1 MEIKLSHTELMF
13 NNRMEAVMS
22 TVNAIGNFVW
32 ASDSNKNQK
41 ERQEQ
46 YLELMYM
53 HQQYNGIIIKQ
64 NYVSRESKLSC
75 SFGSNYSLLDIGQ
88 DHGIYKGNLPLM
100 TAIDSGKNNI
110 YHFGSCL
117 CPESNYAGRLPM
129 TAETHQDGKKAK
141 KAINNKYAHIC
152 VPMVPEGSAWKQV
165 DHSIM
170 AKTCAK
176 GYVPVLVDNAV
187 LVCQYGGLIT
197 VVEVP
202 QTGTTKGLGQMTISQ
217 RGFDLLKHHEN
228 NPSVLQGWGLG
239 VYNGA
244 SLIGIYPHYVFRKNK
259 TTGQWESDGGITVGF
274 GHYISQAEYVTD
286 ASEKA
291 IVDKYAKGAP
301 LIPSNI
307 PSDGVS
313 YIVPSS
319 TYMPIQDVETLL
331 RTDIGEHE
339 QALSK
344 TISGYGFAATQE
356 QFDAL
361 VNLRY
366 HKYRLGADIDD
377 LLDANDCDKSKW
389 ENAIKKLI
397 GTNGD
402 INRADDLID
411 LFNNGIYPSGI

>member
-1 MEIKLSHTELMF
+1 
-13 NNRMEAVMS
+13 MS

-64 NYVSRESKLSC
+64 NYVPRESKLSC

-100 TAIDSGKNNI
+100 TTIDSGKNNI

-202 QTGTTKGLGQMTISQ
+202 QMGTTKGSAYIITSKMMSDFGWNISNNELKLLNDTIQKYGITNANSVRLFMATCAHESGKGKVVLEKLKANGTTVGNYVSTERGAGYIQLTWRATHLKFLATIPDTFAGTDTATYISQ
-217 RGFDLLKHHEN
+217 NYPWQAAAWFWTSKDAKTIGTS
-228 NPSVLQGWGLG
+228 PSLTINEYVEQYGDSLG
-239 VYNGA
+239 VYLLTQYAVNG
-244 SLIGIYPHYVFRKNK
+244 
-259 TTGQWESDGGITVGF
+259 WVG
-274 GHYISQAEYVTD
+274 S
-286 ASEKA
+286 
-291 IVDKYAKGAP
+291 
-301 LIPSNI
+301 PSNTI
-307 PSDGVS
+307 LSDIREGIISWTVANGRVLVKGVDVGRS
-313 YIVPSS
+313 PNGWNDTQNNYNRES
-319 TYMPIQDVETLL
+319 TYNE
-331 RTDIGEHE
+331 
-339 QALSK
+339 
-344 TISGYGFAATQE
+344 
-356 QFDAL
+356 
-361 VNLRY
+361 
-366 HKYRLGADIDD
+366 
-377 LLDANDCDKSKW
+377 
-389 ENAIKKLI
+389 AIMH
-397 GTNGD
+397 
-402 INRADDLID
+402 
-411 LFNNGIYPSGI
+411 FQ